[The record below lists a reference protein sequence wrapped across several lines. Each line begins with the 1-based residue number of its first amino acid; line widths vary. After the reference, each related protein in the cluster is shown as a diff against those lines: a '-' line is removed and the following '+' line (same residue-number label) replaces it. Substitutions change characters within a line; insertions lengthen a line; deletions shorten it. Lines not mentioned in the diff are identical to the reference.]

1 MTVCTAS
8 FPLISGLVG
17 VGWVGARLAS
27 AWGSVDLGEHGQD
40 SFAAAPVH
48 DGARPRRLREAPG
61 RIEKKA
67 SQRGR
72 ERLGSRLREPT
83 QRLEER
89 TRPDERMLVGGDR
102 ADQRRQT
109 HEGELPYRA
118 SARRDGYIGPRH
130 KLRHSGRVAFDPN
143 ARSTLCGLA
152 AYGFGVEVARTH
164 RHHHLERFYADA
176 FDGREDEAR
185 RVVGITPSERDQ
197 NVAPH
202 GRNVALPGGPI
213 PKLAPQ

>member
-102 ADQRRQT
+102 ADERRQT

-130 KLRHSGRVAFDPN
+130 KLGHSRGVAFDANPDPTLGGLPAHGFSVDV
-143 ARSTLCGLA
+143 AR
-152 AYGFGVEVARTH
+152 AYGHGDVERLDT
-164 RHHHLERFYADA
+164 DA
-176 FDGREDEAR
+176 FERRKYAAR
-185 RVVGITPSERDQ
+185 RVVGIASSKRHE
-197 NVAPH
+197 NVATH
-202 GRNVALPGGPI
+202 GRKVTSRW
-213 PKLAPQ
+213 